1 MKLRPIGGPIVHREH
16 LNLVAC
22 RLRLGAFRVETRRGG
37 HVEAFRGPNSLS
49 VVNQHEG
56 RGLVAG
62 TLDARRPVGLIAK
75 NNIER
80 RGSVVLRA
88 LHDAERVVGAKDHG
102 DRVRAR

>member
-22 RLRLGAFRVETRRGG
+22 RLRLGAFRVEARRGG
-37 HVEAFRGPNSLS
+37 HVEALGGPNSLG

-56 RGLVAG
+56 RGRVAG
-62 TLDARRPVGLIAK
+62 TLDAGRSMGFVAK
-75 NNIER
+75 DNIER
-80 RGSVVLRA
+80 RCSVVLRA
-88 LHDAERVVGAKDHG
+88 LHDTERVVGAKDHG